1 MTDRRVP
8 DGGDKSAAAPPG
20 AEAAPKAKRRA
31 RAAAEGA
38 SVAGRRK
45 RIVMDASAS
54 PREATLEQDT
64 EQGNGWALEVPGP
77 RTGQA
82 VRTVSAALGPRS
94 VPQRPRDARGT
105 GNVRVGTGE
114 SSGIKGRPVLK
125 LLNAFLTF
133 FAVILLALGG
143 TAYYLVAAVDS
154 DGPLKEPKLLVVPRN
169 DGTQQIA
176 ERLEKEGIVGDKR
189 MFLAGLYALRMA
201 TMVPGGRTINLKAG
215 EYEIKPGASIRSLV
229 DTMSEGRSV
238 LMRITVPEGLTS
250 WQIVERLKNE
260 QGLTGDLRE
269 IPAEGSLLPETYSLP
284 RGSTRTAF
292 IEMMQAAQKKLVD
305 QLWADRQENLP
316 VKTPAEA
323 IVLASV
329 VEKETGRNDERDRV
343 ASVFVNRL
351 RKGMQLQSDPTILYG
366 LALGKVQWGKTI
378 FQSEI
383 RSKTAHN
390 TYVIPAL
397 PPTPICNPGRLTI
410 EATLKPA
417 STNDLFF
424 VADGRGGHVFAETN
438 RQHEANVA
446 KWRLVERERS
456 GAAAANVTAPAA
468 PTAAPATVK
477 TINAPTSTA
486 GGSSLSPGAQ
496 KK

>member
-1 MTDRRVP
+1 
-8 DGGDKSAAAPPG
+8 
-20 AEAAPKAKRRA
+20 
-31 RAAAEGA
+31 
-38 SVAGRRK
+38 
-45 RIVMDASAS
+45 
-54 PREATLEQDT
+54 
-64 EQGNGWALEVPGP
+64 
-77 RTGQA
+77 
-82 VRTVSAALGPRS
+82 
-94 VPQRPRDARGT
+94 VPQRPRDERNGRAGAGETGGT
-105 GNVRVGTGE
+105 
-114 SSGIKGRPVLK
+114 KGRPVLK
-125 LLNAFLTF
+125 LLNGFLTF
-133 FAVILLALGG
+133 FAVVLLALGG
-143 TAYYLVAAVDS
+143 TAYYLVAAVDA
-154 DGPLKEPKLLVVPRN
+154 DGPLKEAKLLVVPRN

-176 ERLEKEGIVGDKR
+176 ERLEKEGMVGDKR

-215 EYEIKPGASIRSLV
+215 EYEIKPGASIRTLV

-250 WQIVERLKNE
+250 WQIIERLKNE

-269 IPAEGSLLPETYSLP
+269 IPSEGSLLPETYSLP
-284 RGSTRTAF
+284 RGSSRTAF

-305 QLWADRQENLP
+305 QLWTDRQENLP
-316 VKTPAEA
+316 LKSPAEA

-329 VEKETGRNDERDRV
+329 IEKETGRNDERDRV
-343 ASVFVNRL
+343 AAVFVNRL
-351 RKGMQLQSDPTILYG
+351 RKNMKLQSDPTILYG

-383 RSKTAHN
+383 QSKTAHN

-446 KWRLVERERS
+446 KWRLVERERA
-456 GAAAANVTAPAA
+456 GAAAASTAASTA
-468 PTAAPATVK
+468 SGATAAPATVK

-486 GGSSLSPGAQ
+486 GGSAGMT
-496 KK
+496 